1 MSINRGISSLILIV
15 FMLIL
20 LTSCGSSASLP
31 LPSPIAPT
39 AIPPTP
45 NSDQRATRIAAGFTP
60 TLPPTQT
67 PFPLA
72 SFTPTPEAPN
82 VLSAGLDP
90 LSGKT
95 LPEDNVL
102 ERPLLVKLA
111 NWPEDLRPP
120 AGINQADMVFEY
132 YIGYQQNHLSAL
144 FSASDTSR
152 VAPLA
157 PARPQ
162 DLVLADLYQANLAV
176 ASAKPN
182 VEDALQYALPERVAM
197 RGFAPCPGICN
208 EFPKKGEQTVVDTQA
223 VRQYLKGQ
231 QTLQYTPDLAV
242 NTFSAEPSENSEPA
256 HLLSVQYADFSLMEW
271 HFDDKTAKYQLWQ
284 DHQKPDGKYEVIPSS
299 DDSGQPIAFDNLIVV
314 YCKYIELDSQTFDL
328 DLRVVGKPG
337 QALFFRDGRVTFGR
351 WQVPGLS
358 QPIQFRQLDGSLYP
372 LKPGNTWLVFIA
384 EKSKSDQPNPGE
396 WQIAFSLK

>member
-1 MSINRGISSLILIV
+1 MSINRGISNLILIV
-15 FMLIL
+15 SVLIV
-20 LTSCGSSASLP
+20 LTSCGVSTSLP
-31 LPSPIAPT
+31 LPSPVAPT
-39 AIPPTP
+39 TAPPTP
-45 NSDQRATRIAAGFTP
+45 NPDQRATRIAAGFTP

-72 SFTPTPEAPN
+72 SFTPTPGASH
-82 VLSAGLDP
+82 LISAGLDP
-90 LSGKT
+90 LSGEP
-95 LPEDNVL
+95 LPKDSVL
-102 ERPLLVKLA
+102 QRPLLVKLA
-111 NWPEDLRPP
+111 NWPEESRPP

-132 YIGYQQNHLSAL
+132 YIGYQQNHLLAL
-144 FSASDTSR
+144 FSSSDTPR

-157 PARPQ
+157 PARLP

-176 ASAKPN
+176 ASAKPS
-182 VEDALQYALPERVAM
+182 VEDAFQYTLPDRVAM

-208 EFPKKGEQTVVDTQA
+208 EFPAKGEQTVVDTQA
-223 VRQYLKGQ
+223 LRQYLKNQ
-231 QTLQYTPDLAV
+231 QTQHFIPELAV
-242 NTFSAEPSENSEPA
+242 NVFNAEPSENSEPA

-271 HFDDKTAKYQLWQ
+271 HFDHATAKYQLWQ
-284 DHQKPDGKYEVIPSS
+284 DHEKPDGKYEVIPSS
-299 DDSGQPIAFDNLIVV
+299 DDSDQPVAFDNLIVV
-314 YCKYIELDSQTFDL
+314 YCKYIEHDSQTYDL

-351 WQVPGLS
+351 WQVPSLS

-372 LKPGNTWLVFIA
+372 LKPGSTWLVFIA